1 MKLLNLFLLLVYL
14 INKKNNSHV
23 FIISE
28 LKLIWDF
35 WFMLMYEKKQ
45 IQTLTEYGH
54 KYYKLNGIIIRGSQK
69 LDFLYFGIN
78 AF

>member
-1 MKLLNLFLLLVYL
+1 M
-14 INKKNNSHV
+14 
-23 FIISE
+23 ISE

-35 WFMLMYEKKQ
+35 WFLLMYEKKQ